1 MRHDA
6 NYNRQIFSRQHNNV
20 GHVIRVGTLGT
31 T

>member
-6 NYNRQIFSRQHNNV
+6 NYYRQIISRQHNNV
-20 GHVIRVGTLGT
+20 GHVIGTLGT